1 MDYIIGVDG
10 GGTKTEV
17 AAYNLMD
24 EKIAASTTGPA
35 NPAVDYN
42 LAEKNILLGLSQC
55 LHSINTKGAEGEC
68 RGIYMGIAGIEVKDN
83 KSRLEEQ
90 IRKAFRCHVIG
101 VHDAELAHAATFYGN
116 DGIITI
122 AGTGSVSYGRYKG
135 NTHRTGGWGHVLGD
149 EGSGYWIALEALKR
163 MTLEEDLGM
172 KVSTLSQQMMTYLGI
187 HSVAGMK
194 DFVHASG
201 KYDIAATTTAVV
213 KAAQEGDEEALKIL
227 ARAGQELAVMTERL
241 YKKLEIC
248 SPVEIGFSGGIL
260 RNVRQVRESFR
271 AHLESNLDSIKIL
284 EDPVS
289 STKGACYLHRMST
302 T

>member
-10 GGTKTEV
+10 GATKTEV

-24 EKIAASTTGPA
+24 EKIAESTTGPG
-35 NPAVDYN
+35 NPAVDYR
-42 LAEKNILLGLSQC
+42 LAEINISHGLSQC
-55 LHSINTKGAEGEC
+55 LQNINSKGIGGEC

-83 KSRLEEQ
+83 KSRLEAQ
-90 IRKAFRCHVIG
+90 IGQAFRCRVIG
-101 VHDAELAHAATFYGN
+101 VHDSELAHAAVFNGK

-135 NTHRTGGWGHVLGD
+135 KTSRTGGWGHVLGD

-172 KVSTLSQQMMTYLGI
+172 TPGNLSRQMMISLGT
-187 HSVAGMK
+187 HSVAEMK

-201 KYDIAATTTAVV
+201 KYEIAAATGVVV
-213 KAAQEGDEEALKIL
+213 KSAQNGDREALEIL
-227 ARAGQELAVMTERL
+227 DRAGLELAVMTERL
-241 YKKLEIC
+241 YKKLEIFD
-248 SPVEIGFSGGIL
+248 PVEIGFNGGIL
-260 RNVRQVRESFR
+260 LKVNQVRDSFR
-271 AHLESNLDSIKIL
+271 GHLESNLDSIIIL
-284 EDPVS
+284 EKSVTP
-289 STKGACYLHRMST
+289 TKGACHLHRIST